1 MHCDVAHTPG
11 TQHQCWAVALASG
24 THWDFATA
32 LGTHW
37 NVAPSPGT
45 QHQCWA
51 VALASGMHWDVA
63 PVPGTQAYMQPLSRR
78 TWWVNTTRLQLAS
91 ATFLH
96 QPAM

>member
-1 MHCDVAHTPG
+1 MLGSC
-11 TQHQCWAVALASG
+11 SRI
-24 THWDFATA
+24 WDA
-32 LGTHW
+32 LGLCHRAWDALERCPLAWDAT
-37 NVAPSPGT
+37 PML
-45 QHQCWA
+45 A

-63 PVPGTQAYMQPLSRR
+63 PVPGTQAYMQPLSRH